1 MKKKWVG
8 YQSFGKKCV
17 DEREFSFSLGKIK
30 MVFEEKYSTDVV
42 VIVAVALR
50 HFCPDMSQYF
60 WNNFYPFPPKT
71 KEDTTKYDLQHKTI
85 FNLQGSATGNGTC
98 YYFCQTFLNM
108 GLLSV
113 YFLFYTVFFTR
124 KRTNLPSRKTTRP
137 RLFLIVNPALL
148 SLLLI

>member
-1 MKKKWVG
+1 
-8 YQSFGKKCV
+8 
-17 DEREFSFSLGKIK
+17 

-60 WNNFYPFPPKT
+60 WNNFYPFQPKT

-98 YYFCQTFLNM
+98 YYFC
-108 GLLSV
+108 
-113 YFLFYTVFFTR
+113 
-124 KRTNLPSRKTTRP
+124 
-137 RLFLIVNPALL
+137 
-148 SLLLI
+148 